1 MKFYSNLYKYIKH
14 LYIIMSKIILED
26 KDILLISKFCLTLDT
41 DFLLDLNDISSKL
54 FIKHSKKVMNREHG
68 HKNIAHTV
76 LTFYNMFDDGVF
88 KPFNIKKFEWPFK
101 DDIIDFSKLSKTSS
115 VNYRTTITLNNI
127 NLQLLK
133 SALQKYIRR
142 NMTHKAIWCGLEW
155 GLLRG
160 DMITEDRN
168 LKSVITNLRNR
179 LRIIYLED
187 IGISNL
193 NLLEMI
199 DSNINIIDY
208 NKNPE
213 GKNMDKVIVDIISN
227 MSQSYHTRICSYVNS
242 IYKIYN
248 NKSFFNKHIQ
258 YLKYFP
264 NIKNIYD
271 YIEEHKEISFKNNLL
286 KSLQEKN
293 IVCFYYAQQLNFYEN
308 EKGKF
313 GKNNEIFPI
322 IRKVIDSKFKNK
334 VDICEKWYN
343 EIKNSEA
350 FLCYFIP
357 MLIICFPIKENGK
370 LFDYFDYTPEWKNL
384 VMYNIEKK
392 AILFEQ
398 YTMDM
403 HTREGNV
410 NGLKK
415 DNLEGVNHFIKQGS
429 YVNNEYE
436 LNIELKNY
444 YEFTKLLSVG
454 KIDDTY
460 YTEIKELNKENT
472 QKIVD
477 VEKDFFDYITRA
489 QIPTSGSKTDS
500 YYAKMK
506 HDYKKFKIDETVFVK
521 GPFLDNNVYNIL
533 KLFIKMKKILN
544 IPYINIEKVSLKMSS
559 DFFVGEVVDKDIM
572 GKNYIRNKLDKN
584 NMYTFIMYE
593 NLCNDIYIEK
603 YGYLKTQKSINWIN
617 TNATVL
623 NLNKTDKKFHHFE
636 LEDLKNEKYLL
647 EYIESLY
654 FRYLFGIVDSANRNF
669 LIVDNRLFGIDE
681 ENIDMDNDSNFSKL
695 AKQFEYINNNWDK
708 VCDKIIKILQEWNN
722 KLPEIIKILDNKIYC
737 KFVKRLNII
746 TQNPKIIF

>member
-1 MKFYSNLYKYIKH
+1 
-14 LYIIMSKIILED
+14 MSKIILED

>member
-1 MKFYSNLYKYIKH
+1 
-14 LYIIMSKIILED
+14 MSKIILED

-142 NMTHKAIWCGLEW
+142 NMTHKARWCGLEW

>member
-1 MKFYSNLYKYIKH
+1 
-14 LYIIMSKIILED
+14 MSKIILED

-68 HKNIAHTV
+68 YKNIAHTV

-115 VNYRTTITLNNI
+115 VNYRTTITINNI

-248 NKSFFNKHIQ
+248 NKTFFNKHIQ

-322 IRKVIDSKFKNK
+322 IRKVIDSEFKNK

-403 HTREGNV
+403 HTREGNM

-454 KIDDTY
+454 KIEDTY

-472 QKIVD
+472 
-477 VEKDFFDYITRA
+477 EKDFFDYITRA

-500 YYAKMK
+500 YYAKIK

-533 KLFIKMKKILN
+533 KLFIKMKKIMN
-544 IPYINIEKVSLKMSS
+544 IPYINIEKVSLKMSL
-559 DFFVGEVVDKDIM
+559 DFFTGEVVDKYIM
-572 GKNYIRNKLDKN
+572 GKSYIRNKLDKN
-584 NMYTFIMYE
+584 NMYTFVIYE

-603 YGYLKTQKSINWIN
+603 YGYLKTQKSVNWIN

-669 LIVDNRLFGIDE
+669 LIVNNRLFGIDE

-695 AKQFEYINNNWDK
+695 TKQFEYINNNWDK

-746 TQNPKIIF
+746 TQNPKIIFN

>member
-1 MKFYSNLYKYIKH
+1 
-14 LYIIMSKIILED
+14 MSKIILED

-322 IRKVIDSKFKNK
+322 IRKV
-334 VDICEKWYN
+334 
-343 EIKNSEA
+343 
-350 FLCYFIP
+350 
-357 MLIICFPIKENGK
+357 NGS
-370 LFDYFDYTPEWKNL
+370 P
-384 VMYNIEKK
+384 
-392 AILFEQ
+392 
-398 YTMDM
+398 
-403 HTREGNV
+403 
-410 NGLKK
+410 
-415 DNLEGVNHFIKQGS
+415 
-429 YVNNEYE
+429 
-436 LNIELKNY
+436 
-444 YEFTKLLSVG
+444 
-454 KIDDTY
+454 
-460 YTEIKELNKENT
+460 
-472 QKIVD
+472 
-477 VEKDFFDYITRA
+477 
-489 QIPTSGSKTDS
+489 
-500 YYAKMK
+500 
-506 HDYKKFKIDETVFVK
+506 
-521 GPFLDNNVYNIL
+521 
-533 KLFIKMKKILN
+533 
-544 IPYINIEKVSLKMSS
+544 
-559 DFFVGEVVDKDIM
+559 
-572 GKNYIRNKLDKN
+572 
-584 NMYTFIMYE
+584 
-593 NLCNDIYIEK
+593 
-603 YGYLKTQKSINWIN
+603 
-617 TNATVL
+617 
-623 NLNKTDKKFHHFE
+623 
-636 LEDLKNEKYLL
+636 
-647 EYIESLY
+647 
-654 FRYLFGIVDSANRNF
+654 
-669 LIVDNRLFGIDE
+669 
-681 ENIDMDNDSNFSKL
+681 
-695 AKQFEYINNNWDK
+695 
-708 VCDKIIKILQEWNN
+708 
-722 KLPEIIKILDNKIYC
+722 
-737 KFVKRLNII
+737 
-746 TQNPKIIF
+746 